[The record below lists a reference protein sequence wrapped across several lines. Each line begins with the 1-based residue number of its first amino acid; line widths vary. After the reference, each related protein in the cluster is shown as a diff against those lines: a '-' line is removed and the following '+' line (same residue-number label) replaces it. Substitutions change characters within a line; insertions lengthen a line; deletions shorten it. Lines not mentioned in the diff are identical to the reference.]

1 MVKTTIQ
8 NRRMARKASPNI
20 FRKTTGIFKCHYAEK
35 SWAFN
40 IYTLYNRK
48 NKGGLNMDKDI
59 AKVAIVT
66 TGKIV
71 VALMWGE
78 MLGGVV
84 SKPIAAWRTKQN
96 VNVDNISTLID
107 VQNQRICDLEEKVLG
122 KSK

>member
-1 MVKTTIQ
+1 
-8 NRRMARKASPNI
+8 
-20 FRKTTGIFKCHYAEK
+20 
-35 SWAFN
+35 
-40 IYTLYNRK
+40 
-48 NKGGLNMDKDI
+48 MDKDI